1 MKRKESSK
9 MKSNTMFRDQVNSL
23 NSWFEK
29 WNGCEKTVVVYGLLK
44 HLNATQIK
52 FLAQVLQQKDC
63 SEAEGLEAEA
73 NNPAYIHQL
82 RAEPQEIVVQKLL
95 AHFPLLKVGNVKAK
109 TEYLALI
116 PQILTYSNEKGAYVE
131 ESRQLLSFSVIHPAL
146 TSEEHAHFNWWIS
159 HLNERFTSSYPSHPQ
174 HHPYITNPKG
184 DHNDF
189 TQCIPRQV
197 GNGRLNGSNSYY
209 RDSGLVEDTPQNNLM
224 LSTEN
229 LSNLFPNQSS
239 ISSAHN
245 HPNVH
250 LPLKATLSAP
260 ATVNVIV
267 SSSQHVHT
275 QNNQENVNPVKNHPQ
290 LCRKPSLHPQHGYS
304 MNSMNNVSD
313 WLSRSESEVPYNR
326 GRSHSLTFEQGQGG
340 HPPLSPQSSITSSG
354 SSDTHQ
360 DMEPLRNTFL
370 EEGSGMRDVPTWLK
384 SLRLHKYAYL
394 FQQMTYEEMLSVS
407 EEWLETQNVTKGARH
422 KITLSLSKLKERQD
436 LLRSMEKDI
445 VEGGSTSTIKSVLS
459 EMKSMLN
466 TPIKAFSA
474 EDSSQ
479 LPSSPPPSPVS
490 EDGYSIPEGDV
501 PGQFTRVM
509 WKACT
514 QLLVTTPADDEC
526 FNLFIQVIDKCLNHE
541 AFAPRQKKRLASWK
555 HEAQRNWQP
564 KSALDRRR
572 QGFPGKQYWS
582 NTMGMQRP
590 LRLQKP
596 GPQWSFGTKR
606 SIVGGTTSGHAPLT
620 RNSSLNPSL
629 FSRQEPLQTQK
640 PPVTRTQSAP
650 LRAQHSNHFSLN
662 VTGCE
667 QTAGDN
673 MENYAQLDSLCLSV
687 TEHALGSSLET
698 NEKGTTY

>member
-1 MKRKESSK
+1 
-9 MKSNTMFRDQVNSL
+9 MKSNTLFRDQVNYL

-29 WNGCEKTVVVYGLLK
+29 WSECEKTVVVYGLLK

-52 FLAQVLQQKDC
+52 FLAQALQQKDC
-63 SEAEGLEAEA
+63 SEAEVLEAEA

-82 RAEPQEIVVQKLL
+82 RAEPQEIAVQKLL

-116 PQILTYSNEKGAYVE
+116 PQILTYSNENGAYVE
-131 ESRQLLSFSVIHPAL
+131 ESRQLLSYSVIHPAL
-146 TSEEHAHFNWWIS
+146 TSEEHAHFKWWIS
-159 HLNERFTSSYPSHPQ
+159 HLNERFTSNYPSHSQ
-174 HHPYITNPKG
+174 HHSPVTNHKG
-184 DHNDF
+184 DHSEF
-189 TQCIPRQV
+189 TQCVPRPV
-197 GNGRLNGSNSYY
+197 GNSRLNGSYYY
-209 RDSGLVEDTPQNNLM
+209 RDPTPEESSTSQNNLM
-224 LSTEN
+224 LSAEN
-229 LSNLFPNQSS
+229 LPNLYNVSNRDSMNSL
-239 ISSAHN
+239 HN
-245 HPNVH
+245 HQGH
-250 LPLKATLSAP
+250 HPLTATLSAP

-267 SSSQHVHT
+267 SSSQHT
-275 QNNQENVNPVKNHPQ
+275 TLSNQENMNPVNKHQ
-290 LCRKPSLHPQHGYS
+290 LLCRKPSLHPHHGPITPMS
-304 MNSMNNVSD
+304 HVSD
-313 WLSRSESEVPYNR
+313 WLKNSESEVPYHR

-360 DMEPLRNTFL
+360 DMEPMRNSFL

-394 FQQMTYEEMLSVS
+394 FQQMTYEEMLTVS
-407 EEWLETQNVTKGARH
+407 EDWLETQNVTKGARH
-422 KITLSLSKLKERQD
+422 KIVLSLSKLKERQD

-445 VEGGSTSTIKSVLS
+445 VDGGSISTIKSVLS

-466 TPIKAFSA
+466 TPIKAFST

-479 LPSSPPPSPVS
+479 IPSSPPPSPVS

-501 PGQFTRVM
+501 SGQFTRVM

-514 QLLVTTPADDEC
+514 QLLVTTPFDDEC

-541 AFAPRQKKRLASWK
+541 AFSPRQKKRLASWK

-564 KSALDRRR
+564 KYIDRRK
-572 QGFPGKQYWS
+572 QGFGGKQMWGNS
-582 NTMGMQRP
+582 LGMQRS
-590 LRLQKP
+590 LRFQKP

-606 SIVGGTTSGHAPLT
+606 SILGGTTSGHAPLT
-620 RNSSLNPSL
+620 RNSSLNPSM
-629 FSRQEPLQTQK
+629 FSRQGPLETQK

-650 LRAQHSNHFSLN
+650 LRSPHQLGFN

-667 QTAGDN
+667 QIAGEN
-673 MENYAQLDSLCLSV
+673 LENYAQLDSLCLSV